1 MNCPVCGK
9 KDTTSPFSNKKDKFI
24 MNTLVGRYRIIS
36 MESTNLGITVKKLRE
51 TKGMSRMK
59 LSEAAEIS
67 ESHLKKIEAG
77 VRQPGIQT
85 YQKIIDV
92 LQADIVIKD
101 MSGTVKGDCAA
112 RAEKVFL
119 ESTEAQAVFLVQVLE
134 HMAQGI
140 KVIC

>member
-1 MNCPVCGK
+1 
-9 KDTTSPFSNKKDKFI
+9 
-24 MNTLVGRYRIIS
+24 
-36 MESTNLGITVKKLRE
+36 ME
-51 TKGMSRMK
+51 